1 MNKLM
6 IISKNKILFP
16 VIISLL
22 FFFGACSSTGK
33 PGYEIQYYLLD
44 YPAPVLKTLPQLNS
58 TVRFNRF
65 TIAAAYNTQNMI
77 FRADNYSVDYFN
89 YNRWAVN
96 PADMVADILLRDMQ
110 ASKYF
115 HAGFSRYSSEGTN
128 YLIEASV
135 GEFFLRTES
144 NQKVAVL
151 CLEVTLKDARRKEVN
166 KRVVYQKKYRHEE
179 LLLEQTPRGYSQ
191 AMSHALSKVSEQIIV
206 DVYQAI
212 KSAR

>member
-1 MNKLM
+1 MNKL
-6 IISKNKILFP
+6 IIIGKNKILFFA
-16 VIISLL
+16 VFCL
-22 FFFGACSSTGK
+22 FFFLAACSSTGK
-33 PGYEIQYYLLD
+33 PGYEIKYYLLD

-77 FRADNYSVDYFN
+77 FRADNYSIDYFS

-96 PADMVADILLRDMQ
+96 PADMVADMLLRDMQ
-110 ASKYF
+110 ASKVF
-115 HAGFSRYSSEGTN
+115 HAVFSRYSSERTN

-135 GEFFLRTES
+135 GEFFLRME
-144 NQKVAVL
+144 NNKKAAVL
-151 CLEVTLKDARRKEVN
+151 CLEVTLKNAVRKESN

-179 LLLEQTPRGYSQ
+179 LLSEQTPRGYCQ
-191 AMSHALSKVSEQIIV
+191 AMSHALSKVSEQISI

-212 KSAR
+212 KSVR

>member
-16 VIISLL
+16 VVVILL
-22 FFFGACSSTGK
+22 FFFVACSSTGK

-44 YPAPVLKTLPQLNS
+44 YPAPVLKTLPLLNS

-77 FRADNYSVDYFN
+77 FRADNYSVDFFSYT
-89 YNRWAVN
+89 RWAVN

-110 ASKYF
+110 ASKFF
-115 HAGFSRYSSEGTN
+115 HAVFSRYSSVETN

-135 GEFFLRTES
+135 GEFFLRMER

-151 CLEVTLKDARRKEVN
+151 CLEVTLKDAKRREVD

-179 LLLEQTPRGYSQ
+179 LLSDQTPRGYSQ

>member
-16 VIISLL
+16 VVFCLL
-22 FFFGACSSTGK
+22 FFFGACSMMGK

-44 YPAPVLKTLPQLNS
+44 YPAPVLKTLPKLNS

-77 FRADNYSVDYFN
+77 FRADNYSIDFFS

-110 ASKYF
+110 ASKFF
-115 HAGFSRYSSEGTN
+115 HAVFSRYSSVETN

-135 GEFFLRTES
+135 GEFFLRMER

-151 CLEVTLKDARRKEVN
+151 CLEVTLKDAKRREVD

-179 LLLEQTPRGYSQ
+179 LLSDQTPRGYSQ

>member
-6 IISKNKILFP
+6 IIRKNKILFP
-16 VIISLL
+16 AIISLL

-58 TVRFNRF
+58 SVRFNRF

-115 HAGFSRYSSEGTN
+115 HAVFSRYSSEGTN

-135 GEFFLRTES
+135 GEFFLRTGS
-144 NQKVAVL
+144 SQKVAVL

-179 LLLEQTPRGYSQ
+179 LLSEQTPLGYSH
-191 AMSHALSKVSEQIIV
+191 AMSHALSKVSEQIII

>member
-6 IISKNKILFP
+6 INGKNKILFSA
-16 VIISLL
+16 IIFP
-22 FFFGACSSTGK
+22 FFFLAACSSTGK
-33 PGYEIQYYLLD
+33 PGYEIKYYLLD
-44 YPAPVLKTLPQLNS
+44 YPAPVFKTLPQLNS

-77 FRADNYSVDYFN
+77 FRADNYSIDYFS

-96 PADMVADILLRDMQ
+96 PADMVADMLLRDMQ
-110 ASKYF
+110 ASKFF
-115 HAGFSRYSSEGTN
+115 HAVFSRYSSEGTN

-144 NQKVAVL
+144 SQKVAVL

-179 LLLEQTPRGYSQ
+179 LLSEQTPRGYSQ

-206 DVYQAI
+206 DIYQAI

>member
-16 VIISLL
+16 VVIFLL
-22 FFFGACSSTGK
+22 FFFVACSSTGK
-33 PGYEIQYYLLD
+33 PGYEIKYYLLD
-44 YPAPVLKTLPQLNS
+44 YPAPVFKKLPQLNS

-77 FRADNYSVDYFN
+77 FRADNYSVDYFS

-115 HAGFSRYSSEGTN
+115 HAVFSRYSSVGTN

-135 GEFFLRTES
+135 GEFFLRMQS

-151 CLEVTLKDARRKEVN
+151 CLEVTLKDAKRREVD

-179 LLLEQTPRGYSQ
+179 LLSEQSPRGYSQ

-206 DVYQAI
+206 DVYMAI